1 MIEKISHERGKTGSQ
16 VTLKYVHLRQ
26 FGGREG
32 VLVENC
38 SPTVFIIHEEVK
50 NMADII
56 DMKRINAILFFFLV
70 VLIIP
75 YFAQAQAPASEL
87 FRQEGIAS
95 WYGPEFDGRPTASGE
110 IFNSSLL
117 TAAHP
122 TLPFGT
128 VLVVTNRHNDK
139 RVTVRVNDRGPFVP
153 ARIIDVSRAAA
164 EQLDMLI
171 TGTAPVLVESI
182 ERIVF
187 PSSGSQG
194 NDPFLTPPAA
204 SITVLEPAPSA
215 LTPQPAY
222 VPQNQAL
229 SPPPVY
235 AQPQALTPPPTQPPA
250 LTPYPPQ
257 YQALTPTA
265 SPYPAQPA
273 LSPTPTPVPS
283 TITLTPAITPAPN
296 RVYRLQIG
304 SYRVPRNAVDAFER
318 LKNAGLN
325 PSYERYGEY
334 FRVVLAG
341 VSGNEVQSVTE
352 RLGFAGFREVLIREE

>member
-1 MIEKISHERGKTGSQ
+1 
-16 VTLKYVHLRQ
+16 
-26 FGGREG
+26 
-32 VLVENC
+32 
-38 SPTVFIIHEEVK
+38 
-50 NMADII
+50 
-56 DMKRINAILFFFLV
+56 
-70 VLIIP
+70 
-75 YFAQAQAPASEL
+75 QAQAPASEL

-110 IFNSSLL
+110 IFSSSLL

-128 VLVVTNRHNDK
+128 MLVVTNRHNDK

-204 SITVLEPAPSA
+204 SNTTLDLAPSA
-215 LTPQPAY
+215 LSPQPAYAPQNQALSPMYSYEAPAQQALSPPSPAY

-229 SPPPVY
+229 SPTYSYEAP
-235 AQPQALTPPPTQPPA
+235 AQQALTPQPPVYDPQYPA
-250 LTPYPPQ
+250 LTPQPSVYAPQ

-273 LSPTPTPVPS
+273 LSPTPS
-283 TITLTPAITPAPN
+283 TITLTPAITPVLN
-296 RVYRLQIG
+296 KVYRLQIG

-341 VSGNEVQSVTE
+341 ISGNEVQSVTE